1 MLLEALSQWGGYIHL
16 KFADKVNWAISFFC
30 LMWLLKIVS
39 VEGELHFP
47 FFTTACVWPH
57 SLLCI
62 GIRVFSQ
69 RRQTDTCVI
78 SWEINRMNESLQ
90 KKTKNQVDLSL
101 FFGILTK
108 KCDYRNSFNINLCFN
123 PCSRSWFWHLVR
135 HFFTRQVHWDV
146 WKHFCNEALVEKY
159 SQETCSS
166 ASLVI
171 YFLMPS
177 CHSLQLSVLRSVV
190 VSCSACPLHLCR
202 HSSFIISSASSASAE
217 SSATAGVW
225 TLWGDQSSPPLTA
238 DAPRSQTRRDS
249 IIMYHPL
256 W

>member
-1 MLLEALSQWGGYIHL
+1 MSYTFLFLRQHACDPTVSFVSESECFLKDTRRIRALSPEKLTEWTNHCKKKNKNKWI
-16 KFADKVNWAISFFC
+16 C
-30 LMWLLKIVS
+30 
-39 VEGELHFP
+39 HF
-47 FFTTACVWPH
+47 
-57 SLLCI
+57 
-62 GIRVFSQ
+62 
-69 RRQTDTCVI
+69 
-78 SWEINRMNESLQ
+78 
-90 KKTKNQVDLSL
+90 

-123 PCSRSWFWHLVR
+123 PCSRSWFWHFVR

-146 WKHFCNEALVEKY
+146 WKHFCNEPLVEKY

-177 CHSLQLSVLRSVV
+177 CHSLHLSVLQSVV